1 MLETSNRVSHQVTNH
16 ILRIILQDVLCY
28 DSIELLQRNHFNII
42 NATAAL
48 NRVTG
53 CSPVNCGRVGM
64 DSVPETMINLE
75 SWMEAGFNMAPW
87 VDTQRLLDAGPLGP
101 YGRMG
106 WFVPTSCVA
115 EMWEKKIM
123 VDHWRALLIS
133 SVARSFSWWQRP
145 EWRSLCPGCEAKAYR
160 SLRCSKRRRNCAT
173 LFSSF
178 RGLDGGMLEQQI
190 ETLDLPV
197 DIVWLGGA
205 LEQFVAN
212 QTAHGQHLLF
222 FGWDPSK
229 LKLSGNFTRISF
241 PEWYQHTS
249 DTTSREP
256 FRTEYQVHQFSKLV
270 WYRIEAG
277 APDAYH
283 VISKMNLQQQT
294 YYKLLYAARS
304 LLLPEPAR
312 IACQWVQENRA
323 IWEQWLPPTFTA
335 KPKLFLAGLFPL
347 SGRKWPQPGL
357 VEGARLAIDLVNADN
372 ETLPAYELS
381 LIVNDTR
388 CQPDVA
394 MNDFIQLMLKQDH
407 SFKMI
412 GILGPACSDAAEP
425 VAALTR
431 HFHAVMVSYGAEAAS
446 LSHREKYP
454 YFFRTIPHVTHYRFV
469 YADFF
474 KAMGWQK
481 VGALAEGGQELPEYH
496 LELQTYLQK
505 EGISVL
511 VMHKMQQDPQQLDLS
526 QIFKE
531 LREQNVR
538 VIIADFYG
546 TLARAVMCEAFRQK
560 MTGHDG
566 YVWFLPSWYGPDWW
580 DVDFYNSP
588 TTPSDP
594 RPQESIPCTTQDME
608 YAIEGHFIVANRFTD
623 HDDLVAEGGITI
635 GQYKSMYAERAGRA
649 YVEESPFA
657 SFVYDAVWV
666 FAKGLHKL
674 LANNPAALDTLNEE
688 KTARAFVAAINRTS
702 FQGVSGLIHFD
713 GSDRL
718 GAVTIQ
724 QFFCN
729 QTIMVGEYIPNKTG
743 KKGSLTIHREKIQW
757 LSPIGARLDLVNSGT
772 QGCAVE
778 DFRAFLGVGCETAII
793 IANVMGFVAFII
805 ITIFCLIF
813 IKCRYDAKVR
823 ATHERMK
830 ELGFL
835 SSDYSHCLT
844 LDEWEIP
851 RKNVVLNRKLGEG
864 AFGTVC
870 GGEMMVEG
878 QGWVA
883 VAVKTLKIRHSME
896 EKLDFFSEVGMMK
909 RFMHPNI
916 VPLLG
921 VCTRS
926 EPVYAVMEFQLH
938 GDLKTYLLSRRNL
951 VGQVVKEAEDVSS
964 ENLTKMAVDIASGLQ
979 YLHQLKYVHRDLACR
994 NCLVHA
1000 NKTVKISDFGMTRHI
1015 SDSDYYR
1022 FTRKGMLP
1030 VRWMSPESLVD
1041 GIFTFKSDI
1050 WSFGVLVYEIVT
1062 FGSFPYQGLSN
1073 TQVLEYVKQ
1082 GNRLTVPDQC
1092 PEDLRS
1098 FIHWCMFYDQGFRPD
1113 LEDILDYLQ
1122 FNQKFLVPC
1131 LDAPISSVVMED
1143 TNSLE
1148 MALPSCQTTL
1158 TPGNTQTHLQ
1168 RRSGSWQDKLA
1179 SAARK
1184 TFSVPGFSSKSSS
1197 ANKYTRT
1204 LFSSPAPSVDRVRS
1218 NSVTT
1223 MQSPSA
1229 MDALLAEEELDLRRS
1244 NSCHKQLS
1252 SVGTSER
1259 GDSGERGDSD
1269 YFSDNSKE
1277 VCQTITTV

>member
-1 MLETSNRVSHQVTNH
+1 
-16 ILRIILQDVLCY
+16 
-28 DSIELLQRNHFNII
+28 
-42 NATAAL
+42 
-48 NRVTG
+48 
-53 CSPVNCGRVGM
+53 
-64 DSVPETMINLE
+64 
-75 SWMEAGFNMAPW
+75 
-87 VDTQRLLDAGPLGP
+87 
-101 YGRMG
+101 MG
-106 WFVPTSCVA
+106 WFVPSSCVE
-115 EMWEKKIM
+115 EMWEENNRA
-123 VDHWRALLIS
+123 VDHWRSLLIT
-133 SVARSFSWWQRP
+133 SVARMFSWWGRP
-145 EWRSLCPGCEAKAYR
+145 EWRALCPGCEAKAYR
-160 SLRCSKRRRNCAT
+160 SLRCSRRRKNCAT

-178 RGLDGGMLEQQI
+178 RGLDGGLLEQQI

-197 DIVWLGGA
+197 DIVWMGGA
-205 LEQFVAN
+205 LEQFVMN
-212 QTAHGQHLLF
+212 QTAHGQHILF
-222 FGWDPSK
+222 FSWHPSK
-229 LKLSGNFTRISF
+229 LTLGGNFTRISF
-241 PEWYQHTS
+241 PEWFRHSS
-249 DTTSREP
+249 DTSSREP
-256 FRTEYQVHQFSKLV
+256 FRTEFQVNQFSKV
-270 WYRIEAG
+270 AWYRIKAG

-283 VISKMNLQQQT
+283 VITKMSLPQQT
-294 YYKLLYAARS
+294 YYELMNAARTS
-304 LLLPEPAR
+304 NQSDPEK
-312 IACQWVQENRA
+312 IACSWVRENRDV
-323 IWEQWLPPTFTA
+323 WEAWLPPTFTA

-357 VEGARLAIDLVNADN
+357 VQGAQLAVDLVNADN
-372 ETLPAYELS
+372 ETLPAYDLS
-381 LIVNDTR
+381 LIVNDTQ

-425 VAALTR
+425 IAALSR

-446 LSHREKYP
+446 LSNRQIYP
-454 YFFRTIPHVTHYRFV
+454 YFFRTIPQVTHYRYV

-474 KAMGWQK
+474 KAMGWNK

-496 LELQTYLQK
+496 LELQTYLHQQ
-505 EGISVL
+505 GISVL
-511 VMHKMQQDPQQLDLS
+511 VMHKMQHDPQQMDLS
-526 QIFKE
+526 QVFRE

-546 TLARAVMCEAFRQK
+546 SVARAVMCEAFHKK
-560 MTGHDG
+560 MTAHDG

-588 TTPSDP
+588 TGPSDP
-594 RPQESIPCTTQDME
+594 RPQESVPCSTEDME
-608 YAIEGHFIVANRFTD
+608 YAIDGHFIVANRFTD
-623 HDDLVAEGGITI
+623 QDDQVVEGGITVR
-635 GQYKSMYAERAGRA
+635 QYKEMYAERAGKA

-666 FAKGLHKL
+666 FAKGLHRL
-674 LANNPAALDTLNEE
+674 LAENPAALDTLNEN
-688 KTARAFVAAINRTS
+688 KTARDFVAAINKTKFR
-702 FQGVSGLIHFD
+702 GVSGPIHFN
-713 GSDRL
+713 GSDRQ
-718 GAVTIQ
+718 GVVTIQ
-724 QFFCN
+724 QFFRN
-729 QTIMVGEYIPNKTG
+729 ETLLVGRYESDEAG
-743 KKGSLTIHREKIQW
+743 KKVFRIDSDKIRW
-757 LSPIGARLDLVNSGT
+757 LSPVGMRPDLINSG
-772 QGCAVE
+772 E
-778 DFRAFLGVGCETAII
+778 W
-793 IANVMGFVAFII
+793 
-805 ITIFCLIF
+805 
-813 IKCRYDAKVR
+813 YDAKVR

-870 GGEMMVEG
+870 GGEMMMEG
-878 QGWVA
+878 EGWVA

-909 RFMHPNI
+909 RFRHPNI

-951 VGQVVKEAEDVSS
+951 VGQAAKEAEDVSP
-964 ENLTKMAVDIASGLQ
+964 ENLTKMAIDIASGLQ

-1022 FTRKGMLP
+1022 FSRKGMLP

-1082 GNRLTVPDQC
+1082 GNRLTLPDQC
-1092 PEDLRS
+1092 PDDLRS

-1113 LEDILDYLQ
+1113 LEDILDYLHY
-1122 FNQKFLVPC
+1122 NQKFLVPC
-1131 LDAPISSVVMED
+1131 LDAPMSSVVMED
-1143 TNSLE
+1143 TDSLE

-1158 TPGNTQTHLQ
+1158 TPSNTQSHLQ

-1184 TFSVPGFSSKSSS
+1184 TFSVPGFSNKS
-1197 ANKYTRT
+1197 ANSKYTKT
-1204 LFSSPAPSVDRVRS
+1204 LFATTVPMVDRVRS
-1218 NSVTT
+1218 NSISA

-1229 MDALLAEEELDLRRS
+1229 MDALLAEEDMDLRRT
-1244 NSCHKQLS
+1244 NSCQKQLS
-1252 SVGTSER
+1252 SVGTSEQ

-1277 VCQTITTV
+1277 LCQTITTV